1 MVLIN
6 TRFLGEPYID
16 IKHRA
21 VTEYAV
27 IEYRFS
33 DWSGVQNRARLYA
46 AKGLGKYV
54 SQNLAYEFKRQKYLL
69 DYIRTIGMFVYQ
81 VKDLLSRIGECR
93 HVSPDV
99 FVLVMDRNSTCLKSS
114 HLFALP

>member
-54 SQNLAYEFKRQKYLL
+54 SQNLAYEFKRKKYLL
-69 DYIRTIGMFVYQ
+69 DYIGKIGMCVDQ
-81 VKDLLSRIGECR
+81 VKDRPRSEERRVEKEC
-93 HVSPDV
+93 V
-99 FVLVMDRNSTCLKSS
+99 STCRYRWASDQ
-114 HLFALP
+114 

>member
-1 MVLIN
+1 MRISDWSSDVCSSDLVALYHIQPGRHSSAANYFPAYRDFISMVLIN

-46 AKGLGKYV
+46 AKGLGKYD
-54 SQNLAYEFKRQKYLL
+54 SQNLDRK
-69 DYIRTIGMFVYQ
+69 
-81 VKDLLSRIGECR
+81 
-93 HVSPDV
+93 SPR
-99 FVLVMDRNSTCLKSS
+99 LNSS
-114 HLFALP
+114 H